1 MQNFVN
7 YVTKI
12 QSTQRALWVFI
23 RRSGALC
30 AKCPGASGAARYAG
44 ETISLKEK
52 QCGGERLHRIKKPPG
67 ISQSQG
73 VTACQKSLAEF
84 AARRRQINGIIFCRG
99 VYLAKNT
106 SQSASVEFVRF
117 QRTNYARGRLQAFC
131 PKRALPFLDSLPP
144 QDLIAVLRGSHHS
157 ADCFSCSLRSCS
169 SSWRLV
175 RRRST
180 IIRTADSTQA
190 TNRI

>member
-1 MQNFVN
+1 MDLPPFPTLDVSPQANLRSHFMRKFVN

-52 QCGGERLHRIKKPPG
+52 QCGGERLHRTKKAPG

-73 VTACQKSLAEF
+73 VTACPKSLAEF

-117 QRTNYARGRLQAFC
+117 QRTNYARSRLQAF
-131 PKRALPFLDSLPP
+131 
-144 QDLIAVLRGSHHS
+144 
-157 ADCFSCSLRSCS
+157 
-169 SSWRLV
+169 
-175 RRRST
+175 
-180 IIRTADSTQA
+180 
-190 TNRI
+190 